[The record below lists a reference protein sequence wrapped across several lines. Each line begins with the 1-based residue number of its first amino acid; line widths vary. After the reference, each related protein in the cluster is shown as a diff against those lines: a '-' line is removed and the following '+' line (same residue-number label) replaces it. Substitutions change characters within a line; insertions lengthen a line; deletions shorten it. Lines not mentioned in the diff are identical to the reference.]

1 MGNGQ
6 STSVAPVAPGPTM
19 YTATATASVAAA
31 RATALTLSPTST
43 VHGKTFDR
51 FVQIWLENTDYDMA
65 AGDPSL
71 SALAKQGVTLTN
83 YYAITHPSQPNY
95 VAAAGGSTFKVTGDG
110 FYRIGA
116 DTKTVVDLLDGKNV
130 SWSLY
135 QEDMPYSGF
144 EGNWKNQKNGANDYV
159 RKHNPLMS
167 FDSVTSDPNRLAKS
181 KNLTMFYSD
190 LAANKLPQWLFIT
203 PNMTSDG
210 HDTSVTTAGLWT
222 RNFLTPLL
230 ADPHFNTDRT
240 LVVVTFDETE
250 SYLSSNKVF
259 TLLLGGAVKGKEGT
273 KVDTKFNHYS
283 GLKTVEDNWGLGNLG
298 ENDLSAVAYF

>member
-6 STSVAPVAPGPTM
+6 STSVAPVGPGPTM

-31 RATALTLSPTST
+31 RATALTLSPTSN
-43 VHGKTFDR
+43 VQGKTFDR

-71 SALAKQGVTLTN
+71 SYLATQGVTLTN

-95 VAAAGGSTFKVTGDG
+95 IAAAGGSTFSVRGDG
-110 FYRIGA
+110 FERIGA
-116 DTKTVVDLLDGKNV
+116 DTKTVVDLLDGKGV

-167 FDSVTSDPNRLAKS
+167 FDSVTSEPNRLAKS
-181 KNLTMFYSD
+181 KNLTMFYND
-190 LAANKLPQWLFIT
+190 LAADKLPQWMFIT

-210 HDTSVTTAGLWT
+210 HDTSVTTAGRWT

-230 ADPHFNTDRT
+230 NDKKFNTDRT

-273 KVDTKFNHYS
+273 KVATKFNHYS
-283 GLKTVEDNWGLGNLG
+283 GLKTVEQNWDLGNLG
-298 ENDLSAVAYF
+298 ENDVSAVAYF